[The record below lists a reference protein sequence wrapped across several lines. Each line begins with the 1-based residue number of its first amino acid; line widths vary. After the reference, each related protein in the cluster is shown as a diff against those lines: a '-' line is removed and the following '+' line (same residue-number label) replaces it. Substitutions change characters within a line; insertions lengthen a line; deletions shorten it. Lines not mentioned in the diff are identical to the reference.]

1 MNLTPEQTD
10 ALKELI
16 NIGVCLAAGILNQMI
31 NTRIHLQVPFIRIFS
46 SDDPLEDINGLNQD
60 KLAMVRL
67 GFKGPLSGTAALA
80 FPTESA
86 SKLVA
91 VLAGEDSGTPG
102 LDSVSAG
109 TLNEVGNIVING
121 VMGSIGNVIKKRIEY
136 SIPSYKEDTLKG
148 LLRPNN
154 PDPNATVLLAGTRF
168 AGEELQI
175 EGDII
180 LLFEAGSFSALLE
193 AMETITTDSG

>member
-16 NIGVCLAAGILNQMI
+16 NIGVGRAAGILNQMT
-31 NTRIHLQVPFIRIFS
+31 NTRIRLSVPFIKVFS
-46 SDDPLEDINGLNQD
+46 STDPLDDTNGLSKDQ
-60 KLAMVRL
+60 LAMVRL
-67 GFKGPLSGTAALA
+67 GFKGPFAGSAVLA

-91 VLAGEDSGTPG
+91 VLAGEEPGTPG
-102 LDSVSAG
+102 LDSVSSG

-136 SIPSYKEDTLKG
+136 SVPSYKEDTLEG

-154 PDPNATVLLAGTRF
+154 PAPNATALLARTRF
-168 AGEELQI
+168 VIEELQI

-180 LLFEAGSFSALLE
+180 LLFEVGSFSALLE
-193 AMETITTDSG
+193 AMETINPDSG